1 MQPDFL
7 KNSHNILQTSCLSMI
22 GTFPNFDFISGEIL
36 LFDKDLNWSS
46 FDLVKKVR
54 NSLCR
59 SMGIKKLKVGHAGTL
74 DPLASGLLIL
84 CTGKS
89 TKKIEEI
96 QSHTKEYIAEIKLG
110 ATTPSYD
117 METEEDQVFDVSH
130 INEAL
135 IREKLKNFVGE
146 IDQTPPIF
154 SAVKI
159 GGERAYNLAR
169 KGDKPKLKSRKVVID
184 SIELLAFEL
193 PKVSIKVTCGKGTY
207 IRSLANDIGQVLQCG
222 AYLTGLRR
230 TMIGEYKIE
239 DAISVDY
246 FLKNLENFVT
256 N

>member
-7 KNSHNILQTSCLSMI
+7 KNSHNILQTSYLSMT

-96 QSHTKEYIAEIKLG
+96 QSHTKEYIAEIKIG

-130 INEAL
+130 INEGL
-135 IREKLKNFVGE
+135 IREKLKNFIGE

-159 GGERAYNLAR
+159 GGERAYSLAR

-184 SIELLAFEL
+184 SIELIDYAM
-193 PKVSIKVTCGKGTY
+193 PKVSIKVTCSKGTY
-207 IRSLANDIGQVLQCG
+207 IRSLANDIGKALQCG

-230 TMIGEYKIE
+230 TRIGEYKVE

>member
-1 MQPDFL
+1 MPKSNLGQQP
-7 KNSHNILQTSCLSMI
+7 
-22 GTFPNFDFISGEIL
+22 
-36 LFDKDLNWSS
+36 
-46 FDLVKKVR
+46 
-54 NSLCR
+54 
-59 SMGIKKLKVGHAGTL
+59 
-74 DPLASGLLIL
+74 
-84 CTGKS
+84 
-89 TKKIEEI
+89 
-96 QSHTKEYIAEIKLG
+96 
-110 ATTPSYD
+110 PSYD

-159 GGERAYNLAR
+159 DGERAYNLAR

-230 TMIGEYKIE
+230 TRIGEYKIE

>member
-1 MQPDFL
+1 MA
-7 KNSHNILQTSCLSMI
+7 

-96 QSHTKEYIAEIKLG
+96 QAHTKEYIAEIKLG
-110 ATTPSYD
+110 ATTPSFD
-117 METEEDQVFDVSH
+117 METEENQFFDISH
-130 INEAL
+130 INEAMV
-135 IREKLKNFVGE
+135 REKLKSFEGE
-146 IDQTPPIF
+146 IMQTPPIF

-169 KGDKPKLKSRKVVID
+169 KGDTPKLKSRKVVID
-184 SIELLAFEL
+184 CIELLSIEL
-193 PKVSIKVTCGKGTY
+193 PKISIRVVCSKGTY
-207 IRSLANDIGQVLQCG
+207 IRSLANDIGLALQSG

-230 TMIGEYKIE
+230 TRIGEYKVE
-239 DAISVDY
+239 EAISVDF
-246 FLKNLENFVT
+246 FLKNLGSFVT
-256 N
+256 K